1 MGALGILGDFKTVF
15 SNILLSR
22 DDTNGG
28 SIEFTPE
35 FDKLPASE
43 YHGLPANA
51 KKILEAANQEAEQL
65 EKDYE
70 NLNKPVRTQIG
81 KTSLSP
87 EASKQQLPKEVSK
100 ELPLTDKVSN
110 GEKTVKES
118 LERTHESE
126 D

>member
-28 SIEFTPE
+28 SIEFTPD

-51 KKILEAANQEAEQL
+51 KNILEAGKQEASQI
-65 EKDYE
+65 EKDHE
-70 NLNKPVRTQIG
+70 DISKPVKTQIG
-81 KTSLSP
+81 KTNLPP
-87 EASKQQLPKEVSK
+87 EASKQQLPS
-100 ELPLTDKVSN
+100 DKVR
-110 GEKTVKES
+110 GEDKREEES
-118 LERTHESE
+118 LDAKTRDSE